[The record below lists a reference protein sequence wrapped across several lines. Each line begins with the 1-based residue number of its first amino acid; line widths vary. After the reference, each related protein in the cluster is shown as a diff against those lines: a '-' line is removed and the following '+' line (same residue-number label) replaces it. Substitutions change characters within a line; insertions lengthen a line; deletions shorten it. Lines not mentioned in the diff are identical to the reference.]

1 MRPPTITI
9 DGPSGTGKGTL
20 AKRLTQRLGWHLL
33 DSGALY
39 RVVAYVAQGDS
50 VALDCATDLAAIAA
64 SLRLEFHVK
73 GDDIQIRLDGL
84 DVTRDIRSETA
95 GSAASIVAAVPAVRV
110 ALLARQREF
119 LRLPGLVADGR
130 DMGTVVFAQAELKIF
145 LTADASVRAER
156 RYKQLKQKGIDVN
169 LARLS
174 EDIAARDRRDE
185 QREVSPLQPAS
196 DAKILDTT
204 ALDIDAVEESVFALA
219 QERGLS

>member
-185 QREVSPLQPAS
+185 QREVSPLQPAF

-204 ALDIDAVEESVFALA
+204 ALDIDAVEVSVFALA